1 MLDIRLASCGPCY
14 TSRVDVPVVVMLNLF
29 MVTERR
35 DPVLA
40 APNDP
45 RARALSYLSGVFD
58 LRAPD
63 GSIMATDSRLTT
75 LRATQA
81 RFNSGTVLDTMGVY

>member
-1 MLDIRLASCGPCY
+1 MVAL
-14 TSRVDVPVVVMLNLF
+14 MLNLF
-29 MVTERR
+29 LVTERR
-35 DPVLA
+35 DPVEA

-63 GSIMATDSRLTT
+63 GSIMATDCRLAM

-81 RFNSGTVLDTMGVY
+81 RFNSGTILETMGVY

>member
-1 MLDIRLASCGPCY
+1 
-14 TSRVDVPVVVMLNLF
+14 MLNLF

-35 DPVLA
+35 DPVEA

-45 RARALSYLSGVFD
+45 RARAMSLLSGVFD

-63 GSIMATDSRLTT
+63 GSIMSTSSHLAT

-81 RFNSGTVLDTMGVY
+81 RFNSGMVLDTMGVW